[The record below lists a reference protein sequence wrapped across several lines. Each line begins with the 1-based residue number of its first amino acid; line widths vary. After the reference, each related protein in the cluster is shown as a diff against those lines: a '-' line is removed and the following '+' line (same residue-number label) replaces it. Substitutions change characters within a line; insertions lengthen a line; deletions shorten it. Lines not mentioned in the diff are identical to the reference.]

1 METAPVTA
9 AAPLPNDGEAIELL
23 KKIAAASEAQ
33 SSAAKWRR
41 LSAQA
46 VLVCAAIIALAC
58 ARCLYRA
65 QRKRSVA

>member
-23 KKIAAASEAQ
+23 KKIAAASEVQ

-46 VLVCAAIIALAC
+46 AFICAAIIAL
-58 ARCLYRA
+58 CLYRA
-65 QRKRSVA
+65 RRKRSVA